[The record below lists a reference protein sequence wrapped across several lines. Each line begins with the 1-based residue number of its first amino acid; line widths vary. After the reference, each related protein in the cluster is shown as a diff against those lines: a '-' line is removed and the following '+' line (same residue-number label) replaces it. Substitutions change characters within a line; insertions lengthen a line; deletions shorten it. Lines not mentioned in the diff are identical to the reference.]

1 MKDMIELLRR
11 LCSSSGV
18 SGEER
23 AVAQVICNELTPYVN
38 HVRIDDNGNVIA
50 EMGDDQAEQHILLD
64 AHMDQIGL
72 IVTGIDKEG
81 FLRVAACGGIDRRV
95 LMGSRVCIY
104 GTQQITGVISCLPP
118 HLTKGGEEQVPSID
132 QLAIDTGLC
141 KQEIERMVKPGDRI
155 VLDAPF
161 QTLIGKKISSP
172 SLDDR
177 AGVAVL
183 VRCAE
188 LLSQKPLSCCLSL
201 VCSVQE
207 ETGGSGAKTA
217 SYSLNPTEAVIVDV
231 SYAEQ
236 PEVPSENSGKMG
248 DGPMIGISPTLSKS
262 ISDCLMQIA
271 KENRIPYQLEVM
283 GGSTGTNADEI
294 SNARGGIPSGVVSI
308 PLRNMHTHA
317 EIIDWQDVESTA
329 SLLAAYVEKG
339 GVAHD

>member
-1 MKDMIELLRR
+1 M
-11 LCSSSGV
+11 
-18 SGEER
+18 
-23 AVAQVICNELTPYVN
+23 
-38 HVRIDDNGNVIA
+38 
-50 EMGDDQAEQHILLD
+50 
-64 AHMDQIGL
+64 
-72 IVTGIDKEG
+72 
-81 FLRVAACGGIDRRV
+81 
-95 LMGSRVCIY
+95 
-104 GTQQITGVISCLPP
+104 
-118 HLTKGGEEQVPSID
+118 
-132 QLAIDTGLC
+132 
-141 KQEIERMVKPGDRI
+141 
-155 VLDAPF
+155 
-161 QTLIGKKISSP
+161 IGKKISSP

-236 PEVPSENSGKMG
+236 PEVPSEKSGKMG

-283 GGSTGTNADEI
+283 GGS
-294 SNARGGIPSGVVSI
+294 
-308 PLRNMHTHA
+308 L
-317 EIIDWQDVESTA
+317 
-329 SLLAAYVEKG
+329 SLIHIYIK
-339 GVAHD
+339 